1 MKRRDYLRTV
11 GSTALLPVVAEVSE
25 AAEKPQIDETWWK
38 TSLDDTNQI
47 LTITTT
53 EPVESVELRRYTL
66 NDLPAEP
73 RYKRIT
79 DTKHELIFESPTT
92 LIGMHG
98 IAKYR
103 DDKEVAETLLDLT
116 PDLITRH
123 VEVGSPNTA
132 RVAVRNNGTAP
143 VAAQNRAIVTAKQQ
157 QPDWDS
163 VEWWNN
169 KRHIPLLAETTSY
182 VQAHVTDDAVD
193 AMRRHQTVWVWMKTE
208 TGALL
213 PATVDFRKY
222 DPVEVYDIHGIR
234 RY

>member
-11 GSTALLPVVAEVSE
+11 SSTALLPVVAEVSK
-25 AAEKPQIDETWWK
+25 AAEKPQIDTTWWK
-38 TSLDDTNQI
+38 TSLDDTSQI

-53 EPVESVELRRYTL
+53 EPVDSVELRRYTL
-66 NDLPAEP
+66 NDLPTEP

-79 DTKHELIFESPTT
+79 DTKHEVIFESPTT

-98 IAKYR
+98 IVKYC
-103 DDKEVAETLLDLT
+103 DEKEVAETLLDLT

-169 KRHIPLLAETTSY
+169 KRHIPMLEETTSY
-182 VQAHVTDDAVD
+182 VQAHVTDDAEE
-193 AMRRHQTVWVWMKTE
+193 AMRANQAVWVWLRDE
-208 TGALL
+208 HEAWY
-213 PATVDFRKY
+213 PATVDFSRW
-222 DPVEVYDIHGIR
+222 DPVELYTVDGVK